1 MSIKNIRDVAREA
14 GVSIATV
21 SRVFNKLSSVKKYNK
36 DKVERAIKKLKFRP
50 NVSAQRMASKRNNNT
65 IGLVIPRYTNIFHS
79 FYALQL
85 LQGVGVA
92 VERMKMDLLVHITN
106 GDTFLNISSVEG
118 VIFADIVGNEEQV
131 DYVIEAGLPCVIMN
145 YYTKDLPVSCISI
158 DNFNASVDAVNYLI
172 KLGHSKIAT
181 ITGAFKTQVAIDRLN
196 GYLITLE
203 KHKIEKKKDYIK
215 YGDFERESARI
226 LTKELIRM
234 KIPPTAIFAASDEMA
249 VEAIRV
255 CLENG
260 VSVPGDISIIGFDD
274 NPLAL
279 NYSPIPLTTIRQPLH
294 KMAVMAAKT
303 LNDVIQKKIR
313 ANKRIILPTELV
325 ERGSCQALDLKNWN
339 K

>member
-21 SRVFNKLSSVKKYNK
+21 SRVVNKQSSVKKYNK
-36 DKVERAIKKLKFRP
+36 DKVELAIKKLKFRP

-172 KLGHSKIAT
+172 KLGHSKIAA
-181 ITGAFKTQVAIDRLN
+181 ITGDFKTQVAIDRLN
-196 GYLITLE
+196 GYLTALE

-234 KIPPTAIFAASDEMA
+234 KMPPTAIFAASDEMA

-279 NYSPIPLTTIRQPLH
+279 NYSLIPLTTIRQPLH

-303 LNDVIQKKIR
+303 LNDIIQKKIR
-313 ANKRIILPTELV
+313 ANKRIVLPTELV
-325 ERGSCQALDLKNWN
+325 ERGSCRELD
-339 K
+339 

>member
-21 SRVFNKLSSVKKYNK
+21 SRVVNKQTSVKKYNK
-36 DKVERAIKKLKFRP
+36 DKVELAIKKLKFRP

-65 IGLVIPRYTNIFHS
+65 IGLIIPRYTNIFHS

-145 YYTKDLPVSCISI
+145 YYTKDLPVSCTAI
-158 DNFNASVDAVNYLI
+158 DNFNASMDAVNYLI

-181 ITGAFKTQVAIDRLN
+181 ITGDFKTQVAIDRLN
-196 GYLITLE
+196 GYLIALE

-215 YGDFERESARI
+215 YGDFERESARD

-234 KIPPTAIFAASDEMA
+234 KMPPTAIFAASDEMA

-294 KMAVMAAKT
+294 KMAVMATKI

-325 ERGSCQALDLKNWN
+325 ERGSCRALD
-339 K
+339 

>member
-21 SRVFNKLSSVKKYNK
+21 SRVVNKLSSVKKYNK
-36 DKVERAIKKLKFRP
+36 DKVEQAIRKFRFKP
-50 NVSAQRMASKRNNNT
+50 NMSAQRLASKRNNNT
-65 IGLVIPRYTNIFHS
+65 IGLVIPRYTNMFHS
-79 FYALQL
+79 FYTLQI
-85 LQGVGVA
+85 LQGAGVT

-106 GDTFLNISSVEG
+106 GDTFLNISSVGG

-131 DYVIEAGLPCVIMN
+131 DGVIEAGLPCVIMN
-145 YYTKDLPVSCISI
+145 YYTKDLPVSCVSI
-158 DNFNASVDAVNYLI
+158 DNFNASADAVSYLI
-172 KLGHSKIAT
+172 KLGHSRIAT

-196 GYLITLE
+196 GYLTALE

-215 YGDFERESARI
+215 YGDFERESARG

-234 KIPPTAIFAASDEMA
+234 KMPPTAIFAASDEMA

-260 VSVPGDISIIGFDD
+260 VSVPGDISVIGFDD

-279 NYSPIPLTTIRQPLH
+279 NYSPMPLTTIRQPLH
-294 KMAVMAAKT
+294 KMAVLAAQI
-303 LNDVIQKKIR
+303 LSEIIRKKIKT
-313 ANKRIILPTELV
+313 NKRIILSTELV
-325 ERGSCQALDLKNWN
+325 ERSSCRVLT
-339 K
+339 